1 MRGVTK
7 RSACRICGGLVES
20 TIPANW
26 HPSKLASR
34 IERDMRQHLRGHSFA
49 EVLRFEIRQDL
60 DQVPDEE
67 RPTILRDIYRNL
79 LGRTDATGGFK
90 LNDPDGRGVYSIDEV
105 LGQVAMYHMW
115 RSASRCG
122 QPGCAQ
128 H

>member
-1 MRGVTK
+1 MRRVTK
-7 RSACRICGGLVES
+7 QSACAICGGLVES
-20 TIPANW
+20 TIPADW
-26 HPSKLASR
+26 HPSKLAGR
-34 IERDMRQHLRGHSFA
+34 VERDMRQHLRGHSFA

-79 LGRTDATGGFK
+79 LGRTVDNQFT
-90 LNDPDGRGVYSIDEV
+90 LNDPDGRSVYSIDEA
-105 LGQVAMYHMW
+105 LGQLEIYHLW